1 MGGKLRGREEPLPRL
16 NLGVPGGFANAAL
29 HRFSLDSTVS
39 CADLPGDMQQAC
51 QRDWIFY
58 REWPAVGNSW
68 QDRFLRFDGAAI
80 FFFINA

>member
-1 MGGKLRGREEPLPRL
+1 
-16 NLGVPGGFANAAL
+16 
-29 HRFSLDSTVS
+29 
-39 CADLPGDMQQAC
+39 MQQAC